1 MNDPSEAGERRYPV
15 LKRERSKLGP
25 DADQPLDDWL
35 AIEEPME
42 IRLGFGPRERRETRS
57 LSITMRTPGHDF
69 ELAAGFLHTEAVIR
83 SRDEIERIEFCGP
96 AVAPRA
102 SSNIVRV
109 ELTADVE
116 VKLKSLERNFY
127 TTSSCGICG
136 KASLDAVEVEGI
148 EPLPQVGV
156 TLAHQTLPQLPE
168 RLRIS
173 QPSFERTGGI
183 HAAALVDSSGG
194 LHAVREDVGRHNA
207 VDKLIGYQLLQ
218 RDLPLH
224 RFAMLV
230 SGRASFEILQKALVA
245 GIPMIVAVG
254 APSSLA
260 VDLANRFGMTLV
272 GFTSA
277 HRYNVYSGVER
288 IIDR

>member
-1 MNDPSEAGERRYPV
+1 MNEPSEAAERRYPV
-15 LKRERSKLGP
+15 LKRERSEIGP
-25 DADQPLDDWL
+25 DADKPLDDWL

-42 IRLGFGPRERRETRS
+42 IRLGFGPAERRETRS

-83 SRDEIERIEFCGP
+83 SHDEIERIEFCGP
-96 AVAPRA
+96 AVAPRTA
-102 SSNIVRV
+102 SNIVRV
-109 ELTADVE
+109 ELSADVE
-116 VKLKSLERNFY
+116 VRLKSLERNFY

-148 EPLPQVGV
+148 PPLPRVGV
-156 TLAHQTLPQLPE
+156 TLTHSTLPQLPE
-168 RLRIS
+168 RLRKS

-183 HAAALVDSSGG
+183 HAAALVDASGS

-288 IIDR
+288 IVDR